1 MIRELSLSF
10 SDICNEKKKN
20 TEKVFKLLKFSVF
33 KQICTEANNACSVN
47 TKSKDYQQYMQSI

>member
-1 MIRELSLSF
+1 MK
-10 SDICNEKKKN
+10 KKKN